1 MKNVLIFFVALLFS
15 SQAYAEKS
23 VRLMT
28 EEFIPYQFHE
38 GKGENKALTGIS
50 IEIVHEIQ
58 KKIGNTD
65 DIQMLP
71 WARALKFLTTKTNSA
86 LFSTVR
92 TPAREDKYKWVGPL
106 SKLEMVF
113 FKKSDSD
120 INITSLEDAKKI
132 GKIGVTKNVAT
143 HEILS
148 GMGFENLEVMQSGHD
163 AKNLKLLTKGRIDMW
178 ASPYFYG
185 IFNAREMGVLGKVEA
200 IPNVIILS
208 GHLYIAFN
216 KETDDAIIR
225 KWQAALDQLVSE
237 GVVDKIIKK
246 YDW

>member
-1 MKNVLIFFVALLFS
+1 MKILLFTLLTLVLS
-15 SQAYAEKS
+15 SQTFADDPIH
-23 VRLMT
+23 LMT

-38 GKGENKALTGIS
+38 GEGDDKVLTGIS
-50 IEIVHEIQ
+50 IEIIQEIQ

-65 DIQMLP
+65 AIKMLP
-71 WARALKFLTTKTNSA
+71 WARALKTLGLKKNSA

-113 FKKSDSD
+113 FKKAGSS
-120 INITSLEDAKKI
+120 INISSMEDAKKI
-132 GKIGVTKNVAT
+132 AKIGVTKNVAT

-148 GMGFENLEVMQSGHD
+148 SMGFENLEVMQSGHD

-185 IFNAREMGVLGKVEA
+185 IFNARKMGVLSKVEA

-216 KETDDAIIR
+216 KETDDTIIEQ
-225 KWQAALDQLVSE
+225 WQSALDELRND
-237 GVVDKIIKK
+237 GVVDKIIGK